1 MRLAARRR
9 TFGDRPGV
17 VVELRH
23 DAAYTRAVCALSV
36 FGRSWHYWCVGLSF
50 YSDPRVRSVAVHV
63 GVATFELK
71 AWRTTPERAALRR
84 AA

>member
-50 YSDPRVRSVAVHV
+50 YSDPRVRSLALHV
-63 GVATFELK
+63 GVATVELK
-71 AWRTTPERAALRR
+71 LLTAPQRAALRR

>member
-1 MRLAARRR
+1 MRLTARRR
-9 TFGDRPGV
+9 AFGDRPGV

-36 FGRSWHYWCVGLSF
+36 FGRSWHYWCVGVSF
-50 YSDPRVRSVAVHV
+50 YSDPRVRSVALHL
-63 GVATFELK
+63 GVATVELK
-71 AWRTTPERAALRR
+71 AFRATAARVALRR